1 MLPLLLSIHLKL
13 ARLATQSSRLNCQ
26 SRLKQLGNNVC
37 DVIIA
42 HVISADVQIY
52 IPTDTETRKVNLRP
66 ANHAQ
71 SARQA
76 GKKMVKKGGMESR
89 QVSGVTDQK

>member
-1 MLPLLLSIHLKL
+1 
-13 ARLATQSSRLNCQ
+13 
-26 SRLKQLGNNVC
+26 V
-37 DVIIA
+37 
-42 HVISADVQIY
+42 DVQIY
-52 IPTDTETRKVNLRP
+52 IPTDTETRKVNLGP

-71 SARQA
+71 SARLA